1 MVNLGDILMFF
12 TGARKIPG
20 TGLDNCPSMKF
31 SNEELLPRASTC
43 ECSITSR
50 SASSLSKVKF
60 KEMMND
66 SIWIRSSLSV
76 FLTHAHLNH
85 SVTLILMPW

>member
-1 MVNLGDILMFF
+1 MVNLADILMFF

-20 TGLDNCPSMKF
+20 TGLDNCPSIKF

-43 ECSITSR
+43 ECSITFSR
-50 SASSLSKVKF
+50 STSSLSEVKF

-66 SIWIRSSLSV
+66 SILGSYGYGQV
-76 FLTHAHLNH
+76 
-85 SVTLILMPW
+85 